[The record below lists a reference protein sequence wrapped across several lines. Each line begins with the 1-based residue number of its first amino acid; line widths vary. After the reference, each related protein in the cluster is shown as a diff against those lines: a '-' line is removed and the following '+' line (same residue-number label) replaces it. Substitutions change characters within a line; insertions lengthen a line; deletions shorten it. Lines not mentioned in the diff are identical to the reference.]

1 MSSLFVTSSS
11 KHCHDN
17 KITTSKQLTCIC
29 TWNRTFRKIH
39 NTMGLIAMA
48 TLVNN
53 AYKDILF
60 SEYRV
65 SRLKSLYYTLNYTIC
80 TAIWLPN
87 IVQITYILT
96 YTHARTHART
106 YTHTHTHL
114 RTCSYIYTHTFTH
127 THIHTHMHIYAHAH
141 TLFKQQTMINI
152 FYKGVL

>member
-1 MSSLFVTSSS
+1 
-11 KHCHDN
+11 
-17 KITTSKQLTCIC
+17 
-29 TWNRTFRKIH
+29 
-39 NTMGLIAMA
+39 MGLIAMA

-106 YTHTHTHL
+106 HAHTHTHTHTHL
-114 RTCSYIYTHTFTH
+114 RTRSYIYTHTFTH
-127 THIHTHMHIYAHAH
+127 THIHTHTHIYAYAH